1 MFNKK
6 RDAELKDQNSQII
19 GLLTT
24 LNQNLALLCAV
35 TARNDNGKYYIRT
48 GGKYD

>member
-1 MFNKK
+1 MFNRK
-6 RDAELKDQNSQII
+6 RDAELKEQNRQII

-35 TARNDNGKYYIRT
+35 TSRNDKGQYYIRT